1 MSRWQKTLVTRILVV
16 ACLFLWGCFFSTP
29 VNITGTWVGTMRWT
43 SGPAASFD
51 YPITLTLVHEGR
63 EVTGTVTLLSHSTST
78 FDLPIVQG
86 SARSVNLS
94 VIARGTNP
102 WITTEPTIEFRID
115 GQYEQSVMSGDGTQS
130 IDGTVYSFD
139 WQANLTTE
147 PVVPASL

>member
-1 MSRWQKTLVTRILVV
+1 MSRWQKALVARILVV

-29 VNITGTWVGTMRWT
+29 INITGTWIGTMEWT
-43 SGPAASFD
+43 SGPAAGIV
-51 YPITLTLVHEGR
+51 YPITLTFVHENR
-63 EVTGTVTLLSHSTST
+63 EVTGTVTLLSHSSST

-94 VIARGTNP
+94 LVAQGTNDQVP
-102 WITTEPTIEFRID
+102 GNPAIEFRVD

>member
-1 MSRWQKTLVTRILVV
+1 MSRWQKALVARILVIS
-16 ACLFLWGCFFSTP
+16 CLFLWGCFFSTP
-29 VNITGTWVGTMRWT
+29 INITGTWTGTMEWT
-43 SGPAASFD
+43 SGPMAGFTQPISFV
-51 YPITLTLVHEGR
+51 LLHEGR
-63 EVTGTVTLLSHSTST
+63 DVTGTVMLPSPGGSS

-94 VIARGTNP
+94 LVAQGTNDQVP
-102 WITTEPTIEFRID
+102 GNPAIEFRVD